1 MAKEPGTQ
9 GRRARAR
16 TEARAQRGAKE
27 AAPQPSPPWLV
38 PVAVTLLIVGL
49 LYLVV
54 FYISGAQLP
63 LPIGDWNLAVGLGII
78 LVGGVFLTN
87 WR

>member
-1 MAKEPGTQ
+1 M
-9 GRRARAR
+9 
-16 TEARAQRGAKE
+16 
-27 AAPQPSPPWLV
+27 PSPPWLV

-54 FYISGAQLP
+54 FYISSAQLP

-78 LVGGVFLTN
+78 LVGGVFLSN